1 MLNEMK
7 EEAEMLNHFFIFSST
22 CSKKNINKIR
32 IRIYNAT
39 NNAMAW
45 GEEQEEE
52 EVELVGIVEIKT
64 NYTYTAFV

>member
-1 MLNEMK
+1 
-7 EEAEMLNHFFIFSST
+7 
-22 CSKKNINKIR
+22 
-32 IRIYNAT
+32 
-39 NNAMAW
+39 MAW